1 MVIVLVLMKLA
12 CSHVYNN
19 DDSIVF
25 QLCDSCLADDIDN
38 DGTGCDNMAII
49 LALLKPL
56 DKLFHK

>member
-1 MVIVLVLMKLA
+1 MSA
-12 CSHVYNN
+12 TN

-25 QLCDSCLADDIDN
+25 QLCDSCLSDDIDN